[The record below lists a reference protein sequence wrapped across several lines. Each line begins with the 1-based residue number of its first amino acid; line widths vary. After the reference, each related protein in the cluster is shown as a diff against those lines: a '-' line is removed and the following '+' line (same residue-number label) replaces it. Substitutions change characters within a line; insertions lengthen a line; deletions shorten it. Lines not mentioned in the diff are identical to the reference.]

1 MKQYT
6 SREFIKIVEKN
17 GFYYD
22 RHNGSHAIYVNDE
35 GRHISIPHNLE
46 CVIARRLIKE
56 NNLDINLKKKSKMTE
71 SGYYPPGAEHDTN
84 APWNQEELPERE
96 IEVTVSVT
104 LSKTVKIKVSDYTIT
119 DSGKD
124 EDGEYFEDVDYSD
137 CDLKGAVEEQIY
149 LPQEAGQLIEDFAI
163 GTVKAKNIVED
174 LSNWNVDEMEVIIE

>member
-1 MKQYT
+1 
-6 SREFIKIVEKN
+6 
-17 GFYYD
+17 
-22 RHNGSHAIYVNDE
+22 
-35 GRHISIPHNLE
+35 
-46 CVIARRLIKE
+46 
-56 NNLDINLKKKSKMTE
+56 MTE
-71 SGYYPPGAEHDTN
+71 SGYYPPGAEHDPN

-124 EDGEYFEDVDYSD
+124 EDGDYFEDVDYSD

-163 GTVKAKNIVED
+163 CTQLKNGITD
-174 LSNWNVDEMEVIIE
+174 PLTGEVT